1 MYIFTFLMTRVSLP
15 VYLSI
20 LAFMAL
26 FTSSFTQSTG
36 NILMSKTGTVKF
48 VSEAPLEL
56 IKAESAQ
63 LMCIIDISKRTFAFS
78 MPINTFAGF
87 NNPLQREH
95 FLDNYMEADKFK
107 NATFSGKIIEEEDLS
122 KDGTYTVR
130 AKGMLN
136 IHGVEKEKIIKAKVT
151 VKNSE
156 MTLDAHFD
164 VPLEDHNIK
173 VPKIINQKIAQ
184 VISVDVKASLSP
196 KK

>member
-1 MYIFTFLMTRVSLP
+1 MKIFSKII
-15 VYLSI
+15 YLSM
-20 LAFMAL
+20 LAFVVL
-26 FTSSFTQSTG
+26 LSSSFNQSG
-36 NILMSKTGTVKF
+36 VSILMSKAGTVKF

-56 IKAESAQ
+56 IKAESGQ

-78 MPINTFAGF
+78 MPISTFEGF

-122 KDGTYTVR
+122 KEGTYTIR

-136 IHGVEKEKIIKAKVT
+136 IHGVEKEKIIKAKIV
-151 VKNSE
+151 VKNNG
-156 MTLDAHFD
+156 MDVDAHFD

>member
-1 MYIFTFLMTRVSLP
+1 MTRVSLP